1 MALKLRPHLDEEGLR
16 FDVML
21 QREGKQPFSIVDD
34 DDESETGPAHRGCAT
49 FHGQMPLWVCWNQG
63 FYPVQTCLHHEVIQS
78 LVHDG
83 PLVPQEDISEFLD
96 RVWTR
101 SALFGTV

>member
-1 MALKLRPHLDEEGLR
+1 MSWFFWAIRNEDYLYWQDTEIPCRIESSPMALKLRPHLDEEGLR

-49 FHGQMPLWVCWNQG
+49 FHGQMPAVGMLEPGVLPG
-63 FYPVQTCLHHEVIQS
+63 ADL
-78 LVHDG
+78 
-83 PLVPQEDISEFLD
+83 
-96 RVWTR
+96 
-101 SALFGTV
+101 SAP